1 MEQNEDSLKEQNDD
15 RSPSP
20 NNNYDYR
27 KPSIE
32 SNSSS
37 NKSFVK
43 NEERRVSKQDK
54 EVRKES
60 LNLM

>member
-1 MEQNEDSLKEQNDD
+1 MEQNEDYLKDQNDNKTLD

-20 NNNYDYR
+20 NNSYDYR

-32 SNSSS
+32 SNSSYS
-37 NKSFVK
+37 KSCDK

-54 EVRKES
+54 EVRQ
-60 LNLM
+60 